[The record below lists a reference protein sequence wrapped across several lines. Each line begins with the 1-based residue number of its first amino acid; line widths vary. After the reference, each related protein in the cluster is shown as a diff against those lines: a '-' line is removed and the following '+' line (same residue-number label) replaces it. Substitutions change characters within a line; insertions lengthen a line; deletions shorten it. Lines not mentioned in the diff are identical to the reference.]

1 MKYSG
6 LLLLLIFLGCR
17 EYYEP
22 PTLKH
27 NPSFLV
33 VVEGDQNTL
42 IPLFET
48 GNGV

>member
-22 PTLKH
+22 PTLK
-27 NPSFLV
+27 
-33 VVEGDQNTL
+33 NTL